1 MMCQLRCVGVGAAG
15 ISTAH
20 RAARPP
26 GFYRGTSAARVIVIA
41 RRAFPRVLFRSSGGE
56 TPHRPPM
63 KSCGFRRARPRA
75 RALVVPNQ
83 PKHRFSVKIVRF
95 PLLLT
100 KLSYGAP
107 PVVVPVGVMQKTG
120 L

>member
-1 MMCQLRCVGVGAAG
+1 MTRQSRCVGVGAAG

-26 GFYRGTSAARVIVIA
+26 GFYRGTSAARVIA
-41 RRAFPRVLFRSSGGE
+41 RRAFPRVLFRSIGGE
-56 TPHRPPM
+56 TLHRPPM
-63 KSCGFRRARPRA
+63 YSCGFRRARPRA
-75 RALVVPNQ
+75 RAPVVPNQ
-83 PKHRFSVKIVRF
+83 PKHRFSVKIVRS

-100 KLSYGAP
+100 KLSYGAS

>member
-1 MMCQLRCVGVGAAG
+1 
-15 ISTAH
+15 
-20 RAARPP
+20 
-26 GFYRGTSAARVIVIA
+26 
-41 RRAFPRVLFRSSGGE
+41 
-56 TPHRPPM
+56 M
-63 KSCGFRRARPRA
+63 KSFGFRRARPRA

-83 PKHRFSVKIVRF
+83 PKHRFSVKIVRS

-100 KLSYGAP
+100 KLSYGAS